1 MSNGL
6 WNMLPG
12 PQSVRRTPDLPP
24 LARREDNRSMSNPT
38 TDQGAAYR
46 FGECVLDTATR
57 ELYRGDDSVAIE
69 PRVFDLLVYLI
80 ENRERTVSKAE
91 LLDTLWAGTVV
102 TEASLTRCVM
112 KARKAVG
119 DDAGEGQIIRTV
131 PRHGYRFVASL
142 EQALARSA
150 AEIAEDAS
158 AKIALERPSAPS
170 VVVLPFSGHGGETTE
185 MLADGLTE
193 DIITDLSRNG
203 WLFVIARNSS
213 FSFKGQSLPSQQVA
227 RELGVR
233 YIVEGSVR
241 QAGDR
246 LRVSAELVDADSGT
260 QEWSHRYDR
269 PVSDLFAV
277 QDEIT
282 QGIVASLGSEIRR
295 AESKRARRADPDSL
309 DAWGLV
315 HRGIAVSWSTFNNET
330 NLEAEKL
337 YRRAIG
343 ISPQD
348 ARAHA
353 FLATSLAM
361 KVTNGWSDAV
371 HDERKEAWIEGQ
383 KALDLDPEDPMV
395 LGQLGHLNTCLL
407 HPEAALHL
415 LDRSVELDPNN
426 AFSIAIRAFALT
438 AMKRAEEAVVA
449 VEQAMRRSPRDP
461 AVHWFL
467 AMKSWA
473 YLQLEQYRECAD
485 TARKSISAYS
495 GWQPPWI
502 TLGLALAA
510 LGDFKEASYVVKQ
523 GRRIATRVPLF
534 GFQDF
539 LRYIARDDEQGEEHS
554 ILLERI
560 WEEK

>member
-1 MSNGL
+1 M
-6 WNMLPG
+6 P
-12 PQSVRRTPDLPP
+12 R
-24 LARREDNRSMSNPT
+24 LARRTDNRRMPDLEQFQVAS
-38 TDQGAAYR
+38 YR
-46 FGECVLDTATR
+46 FADCLLDAAAR
-57 ELYRGDDSVAIE
+57 ELYRAGKAVATE
-69 PRVFDLLVYLI
+69 PRVFDLLLYLI
-80 ENRERTVSKAE
+80 ENRERTVSKDE
-91 LLDTLWAGTVV
+91 LLDTLWAGTIV

-119 DDAGEGQIIRTV
+119 DSAGERAVIRTV
-131 PRHGYRFVASL
+131 PRRGYRFVAEL
-142 EQALARSA
+142 KNVAEEGGEGSA
-150 AEIAEDAS
+150 S
-158 AKIALERPSAPS
+158 VTPPPPRLERPSAPS
-170 VVVLPFSGHGGETTE
+170 VVVLPFTSHGGEMTE

-193 DIITDLSRNG
+193 DIMADLSQNG

-213 FSFKGQSLPSQQVA
+213 FSYKGQTVPSQQIA
-227 RELGVR
+227 EELGVR
-233 YIVEGSVR
+233 YLVEGSVR

-246 LRVSAELVDADSGT
+246 LRVQAELVDADSGM
-260 QEWSHRYDR
+260 QEWSQRYDR

-277 QDEIT
+277 QDDIT
-282 QGIVASLGSEIRR
+282 HGIVASLGSEIRR

-315 HRGIAVSWSTFNNET
+315 HRGIAVSWSTFNAET

-337 YRRAIG
+337 YRRAIEL
-343 ISPQD
+343 SPDD

-361 KVTNGWSDAV
+361 KVTNGWSD
-371 HDERKEAWIEGQ
+371 DIRGERKEAWTEGQ
-383 KALDLDPEDPMV
+383 RALDLNPDDPMV

-438 AMKRAEEAVVA
+438 AMKRPEEAVLA

-473 YLQLEQYRECAD
+473 YLQLEQFEDCAE
-485 TARKSISAYS
+485 TARKSISAYN

-510 LGDFKEASYVVKQ
+510 LGEFKEARHAIKH
-523 GRRIATRVPLF
+523 GRRAESGVPRW

-539 LRYIARDDEQGEEHS
+539 FRYVARDDEQGEDFA
-554 ILLERI
+554 ILLERV
-560 WEEK
+560 WEE

>member
-1 MSNGL
+1 M
-6 WNMLPG
+6 
-12 PQSVRRTPDLPP
+12 P
-24 LARREDNRSMSNPT
+24 LLTRGNDNRFMAEAISKQT
-38 TDQGAAYR
+38 EAFR
-46 FGECVLDTATR
+46 FGDCVLDTAAR
-57 ELYRGDDSVAIE
+57 ELHRGGTPVAIE
-69 PRVFDLLVYLI
+69 PRAFDLLVYLVR
-80 ENRERTVSKAE
+80 NRERTIAKDE
-91 LLDTLWAGTVV
+91 LLDALWSGQVV
-102 TEASLTRCVM
+102 SETSLTRCVM

-119 DDAGEGQIIRTV
+119 DTAGDGKVIRTL
-131 PRHGYRFVASL
+131 PRHGYRFVAAVDTVAQ
-142 EQALARSA
+142 QAESGPAPPSKP
-150 AEIAEDAS
+150 EVV
-158 AKIALERPSAPS
+158 LERPSAPS
-170 VVVLPFSGHGGETTE
+170 VVVLPFTVLGSNEETA

-193 DIITDLSRNG
+193 DIITDLSQNG

-213 FSFKGQSLPSQQVA
+213 FSYKGQTLPSKQIA
-227 RELGVR
+227 AELGVR
-233 YIVEGSVR
+233 YLVEGSVR
-241 QAGDR
+241 RLGDQ

-260 QEWSHRYDR
+260 QQWSQRYDR

-282 QGIVASLGSEIRR
+282 LGIVASLGSEIRR
-295 AESKRARRADPDSL
+295 AESKRARRADPDTL

-315 HRGIAVSWSTFNNET
+315 HRGIAVSWSTFNHET

-337 YRRAIG
+337 YRRAIALAPG
-343 ISPQD
+343 D

-361 KVTNGWSDAV
+361 KVTNGWS
-371 HDERKEAWIEGQ
+371 HDFRGERSEAWAEGQ

-395 LGQLGHLNTCLL
+395 LGQLGHLNTCLF

-426 AFSIAIRAFALT
+426 AFSIAIRSFALT
-438 AMKRAEEAVVA
+438 AMKRADEALLG

-461 AVHWFL
+461 AIHWFL
-467 AMKSWA
+467 TFKSWA
-473 YLQLEQYRECAD
+473 YLQLGQYHECTE

-510 LGDFKEASYVVKQ
+510 LGDFKEARHAIKH
-523 GRRIATRVPLF
+523 GHRLATGVPRF

-539 LRYIARDDEQGEEHS
+539 FHYIARDPEQGEEHA

-560 WEEK
+560 WDE